1 MRKDG
6 MGGERNGRTDEVV
19 AAIEAEFARFP
30 GAGGVAAKRLETGE
44 EIRVN
49 ADETTATASTIK
61 VPILIELFRQIEAG
75 ALDLET
81 PLPASA
87 AARTVGSGILRELT
101 EGIEL
106 SIRDHATLM
115 IVVSDNTS
123 TNVLIDLLGI
133 DRINQTME
141 EFGFARTRL
150 RERLDFPKIGP
161 DARNLAVTTPSELA
175 AIMEALA
182 TGAILSDDSRAAIFE
197 IMSRQHAHNLVPR
210 YLPYYPHPEEL
221 GHPDNGLRIAN
232 KTGGWTGMRA
242 DMALVEWPG
251 VRYVVGIVI
260 EGDPDR
266 RFWAENAGD
275 QVIGRVSRL
284 IFDHFGGAA
293 LHDVNAAPAA
303 TATEAPANT
312 EAPAIAH

>member
-1 MRKDG
+1 MSDTGDG
-6 MGGERNGRTDEVV
+6 KADGVV
-19 AAIEAEFARFP
+19 AAIEAEFAAFP
-30 GAGGVAAKRLETGE
+30 GTGGVAAKRLDTGE

-61 VPILIELFRQIEAG
+61 VPILIELFRQVEAG
-75 ALDLET
+75 AIDLET

-115 IVVSDNTS
+115 IVVSDNIS

-133 DRINQTME
+133 DRINQTMAD
-141 EFGFARTRL
+141 FGFTRTHL

-161 DARNLAVTTPSELA
+161 DARNLAVTTPGELT

-182 TGAILSDDSRAAIFE
+182 TGAILSDDSRAAIFD
-197 IMSRQHAHNLVPR
+197 IMGRQHGLNLIPR
-210 YLPYYPHPEEL
+210 YLPYYPHPDEL

-251 VRYVVGIVI
+251 VRYVVGIVT
-260 EGDPDR
+260 EGDSDR

-275 QVIGRVSRL
+275 RVIGRVSRL
-284 IFDHFGGAA
+284 IFEHFGGAA
-293 LHDVNAAPAA
+293 LDNVDASPDRPAVE
-303 TATEAPANT
+303 TASRP
-312 EAPAIAH
+312 

>member
-1 MRKDG
+1 MTVEQRSA
-6 MGGERNGRTDEVV
+6 TDAVV
-19 AAIEAEFARFP
+19 AAIEDELARFP
-30 GAGGVAAKRLETGE
+30 GTGGVFAKQLDTGE

-81 PLPASA
+81 RLPVTDT
-87 AARTVGSGILRELT
+87 ARTVGSGILRELSP
-101 EGIEL
+101 GIEL

-115 IVVSDNTS
+115 IVVSDNSS

-133 DRINQTME
+133 DRINQTMADY
-141 EFGFARTRL
+141 GFARTQL

-161 DARNLAVTTPSELA
+161 DARNLAVTTPAELA
-175 AIMEALA
+175 GIMEALA
-182 TGAILSDDSRAAIFE
+182 EGTILSDNSRAAILE
-197 IMSRQHAHNLVPR
+197 IMGRQHHISLTPR
-210 YLPYYPHPEEL
+210 YLPYYPHPDEL

-242 DMALVEWPG
+242 DMAFIEWPG
-251 VRYVVGIVI
+251 VRYVVGIVT

-275 QVIGRVSRL
+275 QIIGRVSRL

-293 LHDVNAAPAA
+293 LDTADGRPA
-303 TATEAPANT
+303 
-312 EAPAIAH
+312 